1 MPAGEVSAGT
11 QARKPPG
18 NAAPNMPSS
27 LAALALLLSPPAF
40 DPPNEVVGLTGAVVE
55 LEVELEVEL
64 DAGAAT
70 VLRPVLALSGD
81 VMGLG

>member
-27 LAALALLLSPPAF
+27 LAALALLLSTPAF
-40 DPPNEVVGLTGAVVE
+40 VPPNEVVGLTGGVVE
-55 LEVELEVEL
+55 LEVELA
-64 DAGAAT
+64 AGAAT

>member
-1 MPAGEVSAGT
+1 VPAGEVSAGT
-11 QARKPPG
+11 HARKPPG

-55 LEVELEVEL
+55 LEVELA
-64 DAGAAT
+64 AGAAT

-81 VMGLG
+81 FMGLG

>member
-11 QARKPPG
+11 HARKPPG

-55 LEVELEVEL
+55 LEVELA
-64 DAGAAT
+64 AGAAT

-81 VMGLG
+81 FMGLG

>member
-11 QARKPPG
+11 HARKPPG

-27 LAALALLLSPPAF
+27 LAALALLLSLPAF

-55 LEVELEVEL
+55 LEGELA
-64 DAGAAT
+64 AGAVT
-70 VLRPVLALSGD
+70 VLRPVFALSG
-81 VMGLG
+81 VFIGVG